1 MTGKQFSVA
10 KQATGALSLTMLV
23 SLAPAQA
30 QTTAKQKSSIDTNV
44 VVSPHGMSTMKFGS
58 ATKMI
63 DRDMKDVLMSL
74 KELGPK
80 PIAKL
85 NYKQARM
92 QPGPADAVKRTLQKR
107 GMSTSPEKVGSV
119 VDYKV
124 PTPAGPV
131 TVRVYKPLD
140 APKGPLPVL
149 VYTHGG
155 GYVIASVSA
164 YDSST
169 RALANAAKCMVVSVA
184 YRQAPEHRLPAA
196 QEDSYAVTQWVMKN
210 VSGWGG
216 DPKRVAVGGE
226 SAGGAL
232 ATTTCMLARDRGG
245 MMPIHQML
253 IYPYADISYSGVNAQ
268 SARENKTTIPLNT
281 PMLPWFS
288 SYALPVSS
296 YGRKAIASP
305 TFGNTQGLPPAT
317 VVAAELDPLRT
328 QVAQYAYQLIRS
340 GVPVNMRLYKGVTHE
355 FFGMG
360 AAVPAA
366 KDAVKFAAN
375 DLKRVFRK

>member
-1 MTGKQFSVA
+1 MTGKHISILGRA
-10 KQATGALSLTMLV
+10 AGALSLTALV
-23 SLAPAQA
+23 SIAPAQA
-30 QTTAKQKSSIDTNV
+30 QNMAKMKSSLNTNYMA
-44 VVSPHGMSTMKFGS
+44 SPHGMTTMKFGP

-63 DRDMKDVLMSL
+63 DRDMKDVLVSL

-85 NYKQARM
+85 NYQQARM

-107 GMSTSPEKVGSV
+107 GMSTAPEKVGSV
-119 VDYKV
+119 VDYQV
-124 PTPAGPV
+124 PTDAGPI
-131 TVRVYKPLD
+131 TVRVYKPLN
-140 APKGPLPVL
+140 APTGQLPVL

-155 GYVIASVSA
+155 GYVIASVTA

-169 RALANAAKCMVVSVA
+169 RALANAAQCMVVSVA

-196 QEDSYAVTQWVMKN
+196 QEGTYAVTQWVMKN

-226 SAGGAL
+226 SAGGGL
-232 ATTTCMLARDRGG
+232 ATTTCMMARDRGG

-253 IYPYADISYSGVNAQ
+253 VYPYVDLSYSGVNAQ

-288 SYALPVSS
+288 NYALPTSA
-296 YGRKAIASP
+296 YGRNAMASP
-305 TFGNTQGLPPAT
+305 TFGSTNGLPPAT
-317 VVAAELDPLRT
+317 VVAAELDPLRS

-366 KDAVKFAAN
+366 KDAVKFAAD
-375 DLKRVFRK
+375 DLKRAFIK